1 MDQKFEGTPKSAIR
15 LDGRKVSRGEITNDW
30 GLRLQWKVSH
40 NGKVVATPAARAQA
54 SYEHPDK
61 LPGKYEIV
69 LQMWKYVNYR
79 KNKQR
84 EFIDSKFIDIS
95 NTVAYTI

>member
-15 LDGRKVSRGEITNDW
+15 LDGRKVSRGEISNDW
-30 GLRLQWKVSH
+30 GLRLQWKVSR
-40 NGKVVATPAARAQA
+40 NGKVLATPAARAQA

-61 LPGKYEIV
+61 SPGKYEIV

>member
-40 NGKVVATPAARAQA
+40 TGKVVATPAARAQA